1 MCPVNL
7 SINGTA
13 YNQKYFRATLKL
25 DPFILLLLHPSSDSG
40 ADPGL
45 ILGCCQN
52 FTKKI
57 ERRCNNDVICRR
69 IIIPQE
75 SSR

>member
-1 MCPVNL
+1 MRKN
-7 SINGTA
+7 SKK
-13 YNQKYFRATLKL
+13 QKKTIFFTYL
-25 DPFILLLLHPSSDSG
+25 DERQSG

-57 ERRCNNDVICRR
+57 NIEMM
-69 IIIPQE
+69 
-75 SSR
+75 

>member
-1 MCPVNL
+1 MALHIIKVFQ
-7 SINGTA
+7 SD
-13 YNQKYFRATLKL
+13 TLKL

-57 ERRCNNDVICRR
+57 ERRCNNDVI
-69 IIIPQE
+69 
-75 SSR
+75 